1 MRFRYNIC
9 VFSIHKSAVASVCLV
24 MWDLQCMGNFSHFMG
39 TGYVHPTP
47 VESEA
52 GNSVSWDWWLDQTY
66 PDKKTF
72 GENKTI
78 SLL

>member
-1 MRFRYNIC
+1 MLRK
-9 VFSIHKSAVASVCLV
+9 VFL
-24 MWDLQCMGNFSHFMG
+24 FYG